1 MTESTN
7 ETDGG
12 SGDGHISTRYWPA
25 TFEERGVVAPF
36 TTPILAFSRVRADN
50 RDKLEILIP
59 GMSGSSGV
67 YVIAWP
73 SVREVFRMSVH
84 DRDLHESIESAN
96 ATTPRAMRRCAN
108 QAAMTGL
115 AGPDATESAKA
126 ALEQDEN
133 ERILTNF
140 YLISSVIDRLSK
152 TSAKLTVAE
161 LSSSQGKRKVRQALE
176 EIAQDI
182 GGSSERMYRDLE
194 IWSDLIAPLG
204 LPIMPQEC
212 RLRRLLKRLEAF
224 RMNAGEWGR
233 RSNADP
239 DGLSF
244 LAADV
249 AKLTLDIGYPII
261 AEVDAY
267 VGDVAS
273 TLKDWRLSEVEIRT
287 RLDRLSWLLDGWE
300 HVLTIWD
307 GVVEAPIWEQVE
319 AMEEI
324 VRMLPLVPK
333 KELERQ
339 QGTAWGQLEN
349 ALRKFVKPL
358 QSWQSGEVDI
368 DLLLRVEHRRAK
380 AL

>member
-1 MTESTN
+1 MSEANS
-7 ETDGG
+7 G
-12 SGDGHISTRYWPA
+12 SGASHVSTRYWPA

-36 TTPILAFSRVRADN
+36 TTPTLAFSRARSDRN
-50 RDKLEILIP
+50 QSLEILIP
-59 GMSGSSGV
+59 GLSGGSGV

-84 DRDLHESIESAN
+84 DRVLHEAIADAN
-96 ATTPRAMRRCAN
+96 ATTPRMMRRCAN
-108 QAAMTGL
+108 QTAMTGL
-115 AGPDATESAKA
+115 AGPDAVECSKA
-126 ALEQDEN
+126 ALEQEEN
-133 ERILTNF
+133 ERLLTNF
-140 YLISSVIDRLSK
+140 YLINSVIDRLSQ
-152 TSAKLTVAE
+152 TQAKLTVAE
-161 LSSSQGKRKVRQALE
+161 LSSGQGQRKVRAILDD
-176 EIAQDI
+176 IARRI
-182 GGSSERMYRDLE
+182 GASSEQIYRSLE
-194 IWSDLIAPLG
+194 TWSDMIAPLG
-204 LPIMPQEC
+204 LAAMPHEC

-224 RMNAGEWGR
+224 RMNAEEWGR

-244 LAADV
+244 LTADV
-249 AKLTLDIGYPII
+249 AKLTLDIGHPAV

-267 VGDVAS
+267 AADLAGSLAAWKA
-273 TLKDWRLSEVEIRT
+273 TEPAIRE
-287 RLDRLSWLLDGWE
+287 RVDRLSWLLDGWE

-339 QGTAWGQLEN
+339 NANAWGDLEN
-349 ALRKFVKPL
+349 ALRRFVKPM

-368 DLLLRVEHRRAK
+368 DLLLRVEQRRAK